1 VILKSLFY
9 LSLYGLNSLD
19 QKIAKELGAFM
30 TQKLSMFD
38 WMLIDNGSCRAL
50 H

>member
-1 VILKSLFY
+1 M
-9 LSLYGLNSLD
+9 SLYGLNSLD

-30 TQKLSMFD
+30 AEKLSISGL
-38 WMLIDNGSCRAL
+38 MLIDNGSCRGL